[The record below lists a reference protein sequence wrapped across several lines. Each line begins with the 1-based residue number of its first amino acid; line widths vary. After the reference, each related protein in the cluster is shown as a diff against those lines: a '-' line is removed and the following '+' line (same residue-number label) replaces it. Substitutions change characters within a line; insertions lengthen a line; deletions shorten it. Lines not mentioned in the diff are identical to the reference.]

1 MARRLAPYALLLAL
15 VLAVFGQA
23 AGFGFV
29 DIDDGAYV
37 TEVPAVRAGLTWE
50 SAAWAFTSRHGVAW
64 QPVTWLSHMLDV
76 TWFGMAPGGHHATSV
91 ALHAAN
97 ACLLFAWLASATG
110 RAGPSWL
117 VAALFA
123 VHPLRVES
131 VAWVAERKDV
141 LSTLFALLALHAWL
155 GWTRRGGALRYAACA
170 SCLALGLLAKP
181 MLVTLPV
188 LLLLL
193 DHWPL
198 GRLEDLAALRRRA
211 IEKLPLAALGAAA
224 SAATL
229 AAQQAAME
237 AGASLAFGE
246 RAANAALAVPRYLAK
261 ALWPAGLS
269 VHYPHPYIAGTGGV
283 PPAAWVV
290 AASALLVAA
299 LSAAAWRGP
308 RPLRVG
314 WLWFLAGLAPT
325 LGLVQVGTQAM
336 ADRYTYLPLVGIF
349 VALCF
354 TGSDLAARL
363 APRARRAVAGAAAA
377 AVAALAVA
385 AHAEAA
391 HWRDSV
397 ALFEHGLA
405 AEPRAATLHLD
416 LGLALEKRGELA
428 RAERHYQEA
437 LATNPGLVAAWFN
450 LGNVQR
456 ARRDLEAAA
465 ASYARAL
472 ALDPDDARAAGNLA
486 GTLRLLG
493 RRDDAARAYAHLLA
507 RRPDDP
513 IALLNLASLHEERG
527 DREQAA
533 LHYRRA
539 LAASP
544 GLAPA
549 RTALAR
555 LSGDVVDF

>member
-1 MARRLAPYALLLAL
+1 MARRLAAHALLLAL
-15 VLAVFGQA
+15 VLGIYAQA
-23 AGFGFV
+23 LGFGFLG
-29 DIDDGAYV
+29 IDDAAYV
-37 TEVPAVRAGLTWE
+37 TEVPAVRGGLTWE
-50 SAAWAFTSRHGVAW
+50 GLVWAFTSRHGVAW

-76 TWFGMAPGGHHATSV
+76 TWFGLEPGGHHATSV
-91 ALHAAN
+91 ALHATN
-97 ACLLFAWLASATG
+97 ACLLFAWLARATG
-110 RAGPSWL
+110 RAGASWL

-141 LSTLFALLALHAWL
+141 LSTGLALLALHGYL
-155 GWTRRGGALRYAACA
+155 GWARRGGALHYAGCA
-170 SCLALGLLAKP
+170 AALALGLLAKP

-198 GRLEDLAALRRRA
+198 GRLEDLAALRRRL
-211 IEKLPLAALGAAA
+211 IEKLPLAVLAAA
-224 SAATL
+224 AAAATL
-229 AAQQAAME
+229 AAQQAAMQ

-246 RAANAALAVPRYLAK
+246 RAANAALALPRYLAK

-269 VHYPHPYIAGTGGV
+269 VHYPHPYIAGSGGV
-283 PPAAWVV
+283 PPAPWTVAACALAVV
-290 AASALLVAA
+290 ALTWAA
-299 LSAAAWRGP
+299 VRGP
-308 RPLRVG
+308 RPLRIG
-314 WLWFLAGLAPT
+314 WLWFLVGLVPT

-336 ADRYTYLPLVGIF
+336 ADRYTYLPLVGVF
-349 VALCF
+349 VALAF
-354 TGSDLAARL
+354 TGSDLAAHL

-377 AVAALAVA
+377 AVAALALA

-397 ALFEHGLA
+397 SLFEHGLA
-405 AEPRAATLHLD
+405 AEPRSVTLHLD
-416 LGLALEKRGELA
+416 LGLALEQRGELT
-428 RAERHYQEA
+428 RAERHYRQA
-437 LATNPGLVAAWFN
+437 LAANPGLVAAWFN
-450 LGNVQR
+450 LGNAQR

-472 ALDPDDARAAGNLA
+472 ALAPDDARAAGNLA

-493 RRDDAARAYAHLLA
+493 RRDEAARAYGHLLA

-513 IALLNLASLHEERG
+513 IALLNLAGLYEERG
-527 DREQAA
+527 ERERAA

-549 RTALAR
+549 LAG
-555 LSGDVVDF
+555 LSRVE